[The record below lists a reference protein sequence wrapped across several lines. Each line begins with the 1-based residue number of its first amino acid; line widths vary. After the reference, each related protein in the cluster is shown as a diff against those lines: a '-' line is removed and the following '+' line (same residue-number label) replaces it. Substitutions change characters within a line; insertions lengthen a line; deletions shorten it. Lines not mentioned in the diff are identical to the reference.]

1 MDHELKQRLI
11 GALVVT
17 ILSAI
22 FIPMLFDDPLQE
34 EGQALT
40 TLALPSE
47 NQFAEEPT
55 LKAPEASEEVL
66 EIPKQPQIEVAALA
80 PSTIPVIQS
89 SLRPPVTKNSLRPD
103 EMDEVPIT
111 KLQSKPI
118 EKLPVIKP
126 HVEKTGYS
134 ETTNY
139 GVNADEIDDEPPMK
153 PKLDVKKPGGK
164 PEEELL
170 KQMRAAKLVAEPASA
185 KANATTDVNVA
196 EVKKILTPVEPKKA
210 SRWFIQLAS
219 LTNKTKADALLEG
232 LKMQGLPATLTPIQN
247 EKGTFYRLRVGP
259 ELDGKRAA
267 DMKKKMDDQHITSI
281 LVSE

>member
-34 EGQALT
+34 EGQAVT

-47 NQFAEEPT
+47 NQFTEEPT
-55 LKAPEASEEVL
+55 LKAPEDSEQVL

-139 GVNADEIDDEPPMK
+139 GVNADEVDDEPPMK

-196 EVKKILTPVEPKKA
+196 EVKKILTPVEP
-210 SRWFIQLAS
+210 
-219 LTNKTKADALLEG
+219 LLEG

>member
-22 FIPMLFDDPLQE
+22 FIPMLFDDPIE
-34 EGQALT
+34 VEDQAVT

-47 NQFAEEPT
+47 NQFVEEPAV
-55 LKAPEASEEVL
+55 KAPASSEQVL
-66 EIPKQPQIEVAALA
+66 AIPQQPQVEVAALA
-80 PSTIPVIQS
+80 LNSAPVA
-89 SLRPPVTKNSLRPD
+89 KNSLRPD
-103 EMDEVPIT
+103 EMDETPPPPAP
-111 KLQSKPI
+111 KLQPKPISKPRI
-118 EKLPVIKP
+118 EKPAA
-126 HVEKTGYS
+126 YS

-139 GVNADEIDDEPPMK
+139 GVNAEDVDDEPPMK
-153 PKLDVKKPGGK
+153 PKLQPKNEESVAKKGH

-170 KQMRAAKLVAEPASA
+170 KQMRAAKLLDGSKQSVAPAEA
-185 KANATTDVNVA
+185 DLTQLKKVATPET
-196 EVKKILTPVEPKKA
+196 KKS
-210 SRWFIQLAS
+210 SRWYIQVGS
-219 LTNKTKADALLEG
+219 FTNKTKADGLLEG
-232 LKMQGLPATLTPIQN
+232 LKSQGLPALLETTQT

-267 DMKKKMDDQHITSI
+267 EMKRKMDDQHITSI

>member
-22 FIPMLFDDPLQE
+22 FIPMLFDDPIE
-34 EGQALT
+34 DDGQAVT

-47 NQFAEEPT
+47 NQFVEEPAV
-55 LKAPEASEEVL
+55 KAPASSEQVL
-66 EIPKQPQIEVAALA
+66 AIPQQPQVEVAALA
-80 PSTIPVIQS
+80 PSSTPV
-89 SLRPPVTKNSLRPD
+89 VKNSLRPD
-103 EMDEVPIT
+103 EMDEAPAPKLQPKPVIT
-111 KLQSKPI
+111 KP
-118 EKLPVIKP
+118 PVAKP
-126 HVEKTGYS
+126 HVEKPAYS

-139 GVNADEIDDEPPMK
+139 GVSADEVDDEPPMK
-153 PKLDVKKPGGK
+153 PKLETKKANGK

-170 KQMRAAKLVAEPASA
+170 KQMRAAKLLDGDVAAVKTIAPVDAS
-185 KANATTDVNVA
+185 VA
-196 EVKKILTPVEPKKA
+196 DVKKVIAPESKK
-210 SRWFIQLAS
+210 SGRWFIQLAS
-219 LTNKTKADALLEG
+219 LTNKTKAESLLEG
-232 LKMQGLPATLTPIQN
+232 LRSQGLPATLTPIQN
-247 EKGTFYRLRVGP
+247 DKGTFYRLRVGP